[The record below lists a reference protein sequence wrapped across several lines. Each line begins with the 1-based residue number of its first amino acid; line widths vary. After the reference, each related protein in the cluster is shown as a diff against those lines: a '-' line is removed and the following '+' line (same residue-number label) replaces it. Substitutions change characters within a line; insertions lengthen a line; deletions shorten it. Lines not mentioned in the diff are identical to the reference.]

1 MQATQPAFFKQGPKP
16 LTRLLIFSALSLSL
30 VVADARFQMLGKV
43 REEVSVVLYPLQWLA
58 TTPFEAARN
67 ASNFLSRQAD
77 LLAENRKLNDAQ
89 LVAQAQA
96 MKMHALE
103 AENAHL
109 RQLTERQSS
118 FGNPSQ
124 LVEVLYNGRDPFTA
138 KLIVDRGQAAGILPG
153 QAVIDTIGVIGQV
166 IRVQPLTSEVRL
178 ISDRDQMV
186 PVMVQRNQLRAVVY
200 GMGRNQPLEV
210 RNMAPNVDIQ
220 NGDVLVTSG
229 IDGIYPAGLPVAR
242 VQRVDRSSSSAFA
255 HIVCAPVAQVDQHR
269 FLLVLE
275 PPRPL
280 APYPA
285 EPQTAPETNK
295 KKRGR

>member
-16 LTRLLIFSALSLSL
+16 LTRLLIFSVLSLGL
-30 VVADARFQMLGKV
+30 VVADARFQMLGRV
-43 REEVSVVLYPLQWLA
+43 REEVSVVLYPLQWAA
-58 TTPFEAARN
+58 TAPFEAARN
-67 ASNFLSRQAD
+67 ASNFLSRQAE

-103 AENAHL
+103 AENIRL

-118 FGNPSQ
+118 FGSPSQ
-124 LVEVLYNGRDPFTA
+124 LVEILYNGRDPFTA
-138 KLIVDRGQAAGILPG
+138 RLIVDRGDASGIEPG
-153 QAVIDTIGVIGQV
+153 QAVIDTVGVIGQI

-178 ISDRDQMV
+178 ISDRDQMI
-186 PVMVQRNQLRAVVY
+186 PVMVERNQLRTVVY

-220 NGDVLVTSG
+220 NGDTLVTSG
-229 IDGIYPAGLPVAR
+229 IDGIYPAGLPVAK
-242 VQRVDRSSSSAFA
+242 VVKVDRSASSAFA
-255 HIVCAPVAQVDQHR
+255 HITCAPLAQVDQHR
-269 FLLVLE
+269 FLLVLNTTRKL
-275 PPRPL
+275 P
-280 APYPA
+280 PYPEA
-285 EPQTAPETNK
+285 PVVPEPK